1 MDLHH
6 LETFVKVAELKSFT
20 KAAETLFLTQPTVS
34 KQIIDL
40 ERYFQVK
47 LIDRT
52 KRSVVLTKAGEI
64 LLKYASE
71 FLYLRKE
78 TVDAIA
84 AFRGVKKGT
93 MYIGASTIPGTY
105 VLPRVLC
112 IFNEKYKGIQLR
124 LLVSD
129 TKDVL
134 TRTDQGELDVGFVG
148 AKDETK
154 KIDYKKI
161 LEDTIVIAAPPGYPD
176 TIPFEKLRDYPLI
189 AREGGSGTRNAFE
202 AAFRKQK
209 SFTVSDL
216 KTVAELTDT
225 QAIKEAVKCGMGIAY
240 ISRMAITDELARNE
254 VKVLHVTGLA
264 DIKRSF
270 YVVTKKGKSALP
282 QVGAFLNVLD
292 KWRKDER
299 S

>member
-40 ERYFQVK
+40 EKFFQVK

-64 LLKYASE
+64 LLKYAAE

-93 MYIGASTIPGTY
+93 MYVGASTIPGTY

-112 IFNEKYKGIQLR
+112 IFNEQYKGIQLK

-134 TRTDQGELDVGFVG
+134 VRTDVGELDVGFVG

-161 LEDTIVIAAPPGYPD
+161 LEDTIVIAAPQGYPD
-176 TIPFEKLRDYPLI
+176 SIPLEGLKEYPFI
-189 AREGGSGTRNAFE
+189 AREAGSGTRNAFE
-202 AAFRKQK
+202 AALRKQK
-209 SFTVSDL
+209 SFTALDL

-225 QAIKEAVKCGMGIAY
+225 QAIKEAVKCGMGLAY
-240 ISRMAITDELARNE
+240 ISRMAITDEVARGE
-254 VKVLHVTGLA
+254 LKVLRVEGLP

-282 QVGAFLNVLD
+282 QVGAFLSVLD
-292 KWRKDER
+292 KWRKNEKP
-299 S
+299 

>member
-40 ERYFQVK
+40 EKFFQVK

-64 LLKYASE
+64 LLKYAAE

-105 VLPRVLC
+105 VLPQVLC
-112 IFNEKYKGIQLR
+112 IFNEQYKGIQLR

-134 TRTDQGELDVGFVG
+134 TRTDLGELDVGFVG
-148 AKDETK
+148 ARDETK
-154 KIDYKKI
+154 KIDYRKI

-176 TIPFEKLRDYPLI
+176 SIPLEGLKEYPLI
-189 AREGGSGTRNAFE
+189 AREAGSGTRNAFE
-202 AAFRKQK
+202 AALRKQK
-209 SFTVSDL
+209 SFTTLDL

-225 QAIKEAVKCGMGIAY
+225 QAIKEAVKCGMGMAY
-240 ISRMAITDELARNE
+240 ISRMAITDELARGE
-254 VKVLHVTGLA
+254 VKVLRVEGLP
-264 DIKRSF
+264 DIRRSF

-282 QVGAFLNVLD
+282 QVGAFLSVLD
-292 KWRKDER
+292 KWRKNER